1 MCKGLALILGTSNVS
16 FLIAQ
21 ALQYITPN
29 SKWNEYILRMNEKIL
44 YIKYE

>member
-16 FLIAQ
+16 FPIAQ

-29 SKWNEYILRMNEKIL
+29 SNWNEYILRMNENFV
-44 YIKYE
+44 YIRYE